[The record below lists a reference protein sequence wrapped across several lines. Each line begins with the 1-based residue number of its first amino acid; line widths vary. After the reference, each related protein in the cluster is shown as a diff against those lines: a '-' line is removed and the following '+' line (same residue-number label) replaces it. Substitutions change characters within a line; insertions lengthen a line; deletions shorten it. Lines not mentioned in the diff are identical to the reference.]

1 MIFTSDEEDNI
12 FDNVVQ
18 EDTLGYYDSDND
30 LQIVGDTRGKFHF
43 NPLTRSSREE
53 VGPLVQITKFADIP
67 YAHIGQ
73 ELKGLP
79 RFRERM
85 KGDGSCYFRAISFAI
100 SETQEYHD
108 NVRRAICDYI
118 ETFPGRL
125 NAVLQNAHD
134 VRSGHEYIQ
143 KSEMQKCTTWATE
156 IEILATAKCFR

>member
-1 MIFTSDEEDNI
+1 MK
-12 FDNVVQ
+12 
-18 EDTLGYYDSDND
+18 EDTLSYYDSDND
-30 LQIVGDTRGKFHF
+30 LQIVGDTRSKFHS
-43 NPLTRSSREE
+43 NLLIRSSREE
-53 VGPLVQITKFADIP
+53 VRPLVQTTKFADIP
-67 YAHIGQ
+67 HTHIGQ

-79 RFRERM
+79 RFRKRM

-100 SETQEYHD
+100 SGTQEYHD

-134 VRSGHEYIQ
+134 VRSGCEYIQ
-143 KSEMQKCTTWATE
+143 KSEMQKCTTWTTE